1 MTTAMQTPQ
10 RRSRS
15 KLQDVSLVNGPMLL
29 LKSIRGFSSNRS
41 LMWLATVPLALFGL
55 GIFNLSAHAAD
66 LPELNAAFLANNLW
80 LLIATILVI
89 FMNAGFAMVE
99 AGMCRSK
106 NAVNILAKNLFVFAL
121 AVTAYWTVGYSIMY
135 GGSLAGGW
143 LYFNGLFFDPTVTA
157 ETVADGGLVPTVDF
171 LFQSAFAGTAATIV
185 SGLVAERVKFG
196 EFVVFALVLTAVIYP
211 ISGSWQWNGGWLSEL
226 GFVDFAGS
234 SIVHSVGAWAGLV
247 GAMLLGPRIGKFVSG
262 KPQAMPGHNMAIA
275 TLGALVL
282 WIGWYGFNPGSQLA
296 MDEWVPYVAVTTTLA
311 AAGGAIGATLIS
323 TMTSGKPDLTMI
335 INGILAGLVSI
346 TAGCANL
353 TLVGS
358 WLAGLVGG
366 VIVVF
371 SVSALDAAEIDDPVG
386 AFSVHGVCGVWGT
399 LVVGIWGYDIQG
411 SQLAMDQWVPYVAV
425 TTTLAAAGGAIG
437 ATVIST
443 MTSGKPDLTMI
454 INGILAGLVSIT
466 AGCANLTL
474 VGSWLAGLVGGVIV
488 VFSVSAL
495 DAAEIDDPVGAFS
508 VHGVCGVWG
517 TLVVGI
523 WGYDIQGDGS
533 PLGFLVGAGFN
544 QFFIQALGCA
554 AYAIWTL
561 VTCWI
566 AWSVIGGLFGGIR
579 VSEKEE
585 IQGLDIGE
593 HGMEAYPDFASS
605 K

>member
-1 MTTAMQTPQ
+1 
-10 RRSRS
+10 
-15 KLQDVSLVNGPMLL
+15 ML
-29 LKSIRGFSSNRS
+29 
-41 LMWLATVPLALFGL
+41 WLATVPLALFGL

-80 LLIATILVI
+80 LLIATSLVI

-121 AVTAYWTVGYSIMY
+121 AVTSYWFIGYSLMY
-135 GGSLAGGW
+135 GGSVADGW
-143 LYFNGLFFDPTVTA
+143 LYFGGLFFDPTVTA
-157 ETVADGGLVPTVDF
+157 DMVTDAGLVPTVDF

-196 EFVVFALVLTAVIYP
+196 EFVVFAVVLTAFIYP
-211 ISGSWQWNGGWLSEL
+211 IAGSWKWNGGWLDSL

-247 GAMLLGPRIGKFVSG
+247 GAMLLGPRIGKYSDG

-296 MDEWVPYVAVTTTLA
+296 MDQWVPYVAVTTTLA
-311 AAGGAIGATLIS
+311 AAAGAIGATIVS
-323 TMTSGKPDLTMI
+323 TLTSGKPDLTMI

-346 TAGCANL
+346 TAGCGDM
-353 TLVGS
+353 TLAGA
-358 WLAGLVGG
+358 WFAGLVGG
-366 VIVVF
+366 IIVVF
-371 SVSALDAAEIDDPVG
+371 SVAALDAAEIDDPVG

-399 LVVGIWGYDIQG
+399 VV
-411 SQLAMDQWVPYVAV
+411 
-425 TTTLAAAGGAIG
+425 IG
-437 ATVIST
+437 
-443 MTSGKPDLTMI
+443 L
-454 INGILAGLVSIT
+454 
-466 AGCANLTL
+466 
-474 VGSWLAGLVGGVIV
+474 
-488 VFSVSAL
+488 
-495 DAAEIDDPVGAFS
+495 
-508 VHGVCGVWG
+508 WG
-517 TLVVGI
+517 TAV
-523 WGYDIQGDGS
+523 QGDGAGMG
-533 PLGFLVGAGFN
+533 LFNGGGITLLLV
-544 QFFIQALGCA
+544 QALGAA

-579 VSEKEE
+579 VSEEE
-585 IQGLDIGE
+585 ETQGLDIGE
-593 HGMEAYPDFASS
+593 HGMEAYPDFASA

>member
-1 MTTAMQTPQ
+1 MTTALQTPQ

-15 KLQDVSLVNGPMLL
+15 RLQDSSLVNGPMLL
-29 LKSIRGFSSNRS
+29 LRSIRGFSSNRS
-41 LMWLATVPLALFGL
+41 MLWLATVPLALFGL

-121 AVTAYWTVGYSIMY
+121 AVTSYWFIGYSLMY
-135 GGSLAGGW
+135 GGSVADGW
-143 LYFNGLFFDPTVTA
+143 LYFGGLFFDPTVTA
-157 ETVADGGLVPTVDF
+157 DMVTDAGLVPTVDF

-196 EFVVFALVLTAVIYP
+196 EFVVFAVVLTAFIYP
-211 ISGSWQWNGGWLSEL
+211 IAGSWKWNGGWLDSL

-247 GAMLLGPRIGKFVSG
+247 GAMLLGPRIGKYSDG

-296 MDEWVPYVAVTTTLA
+296 MDQWVPYVAVTTTLA
-311 AAGGAIGATLIS
+311 AAAGAIGATIVS
-323 TMTSGKPDLTMI
+323 TLTSGKPDLTMI

-346 TAGCANL
+346 TAGCGDM
-353 TLVGS
+353 TLAGA
-358 WLAGLVGG
+358 WFAGLVGG
-366 VIVVF
+366 IIVVF
-371 SVSALDAAEIDDPVG
+371 SVAALDAAEIDDPVG

-399 LVVGIWGYDIQG
+399 VV
-411 SQLAMDQWVPYVAV
+411 
-425 TTTLAAAGGAIG
+425 IG
-437 ATVIST
+437 
-443 MTSGKPDLTMI
+443 L
-454 INGILAGLVSIT
+454 
-466 AGCANLTL
+466 
-474 VGSWLAGLVGGVIV
+474 
-488 VFSVSAL
+488 
-495 DAAEIDDPVGAFS
+495 
-508 VHGVCGVWG
+508 WG
-517 TLVVGI
+517 TAV
-523 WGYDIQGDGS
+523 QGDGAGMG
-533 PLGFLVGAGFN
+533 LFNGGGITLLLV
-544 QFFIQALGCA
+544 QALGAA

-579 VSEKEE
+579 VSEEE
-585 IQGLDIGE
+585 ETQGLDIGE
-593 HGMEAYPDFASS
+593 HGMEAYPDFASA

>member
-1 MTTAMQTPQ
+1 
-10 RRSRS
+10 
-15 KLQDVSLVNGPMLL
+15 ML
-29 LKSIRGFSSNRS
+29 
-41 LMWLATVPLALFGL
+41 WLATVPLALFGL

-121 AVTAYWTVGYSIMY
+121 AVTAYWVIGYKLMY
-135 GGSLAGGW
+135 GDSVAGGW
-143 LYFNGLFFDPTVTA
+143 LYFGGLFFDPTVTA
-157 ETVADGGLVPTVDF
+157 DMVTDGALVPTVDF

-196 EFVVFALVLTAVIYP
+196 EFVVFAIVLTAFIYP
-211 ISGSWQWNGGWLSEL
+211 IAGSWQWNGGWLSEL
-226 GFVDFAGS
+226 GFIDFAGS

-247 GAMLLGPRIGKFVSG
+247 GAMLLGPRIGKYSDG

-282 WIGWYGFNPGSQLA
+282 WIGWYGFNPGSQLQ

-311 AAGGAIGATLIS
+311 AAAGAIGATIVS
-323 TMTSGKPDLTMI
+323 TLTSGKPDLTMI

-346 TAGCANL
+346 TAGCGDM
-353 TLVGS
+353 TLVGA
-358 WLAGLVGG
+358 WFAGLVGG
-366 VIVVF
+366 IIVVF
-371 SVSALDAAEIDDPVG
+371 SVAALDAAEIDDPVG

-399 LVVGIWGYDIQG
+399 VV
-411 SQLAMDQWVPYVAV
+411 
-425 TTTLAAAGGAIG
+425 IG
-437 ATVIST
+437 
-443 MTSGKPDLTMI
+443 L
-454 INGILAGLVSIT
+454 
-466 AGCANLTL
+466 
-474 VGSWLAGLVGGVIV
+474 
-488 VFSVSAL
+488 
-495 DAAEIDDPVGAFS
+495 
-508 VHGVCGVWG
+508 WG
-517 TLVVGI
+517 TSV
-523 WGYDIQGDGS
+523 QGDGAGIGLFNGGGIE
-533 PLGFLVGAGFN
+533 PLL
-544 QFFIQALGCA
+544 IQALGAA

-579 VSEKEE
+579 VSEEE
-585 IQGLDIGE
+585 ETQGLDIGE
-593 HGMEAYPDFASS
+593 HGMEAYPDFASA

>member
-1 MTTAMQTPQ
+1 
-10 RRSRS
+10 
-15 KLQDVSLVNGPMLL
+15 ML
-29 LKSIRGFSSNRS
+29 
-41 LMWLATVPLALFGL
+41 WLATVPLALFGL

-121 AVTAYWTVGYSIMY
+121 AVTSYWFIGYSLMY
-135 GGSLAGGW
+135 GGSVADGW
-143 LYFNGLFFDPTVTA
+143 LYFGGLFFDPTVTA
-157 ETVADGGLVPTVDF
+157 DMVTDAGLVPTVDF

-196 EFVVFALVLTAVIYP
+196 EFVVFAVVLTAFIYP
-211 ISGSWQWNGGWLSEL
+211 IAGSWKWNGGWLDSL

-247 GAMLLGPRIGKFVSG
+247 GAMLLGPRIGKYSDG

-296 MDEWVPYVAVTTTLA
+296 MDQWVPYVAVTTTLA
-311 AAGGAIGATLIS
+311 AAAGAIGATIVS
-323 TMTSGKPDLTMI
+323 TLTSGKPDLTMI

-346 TAGCANL
+346 TAGCGDM
-353 TLVGS
+353 TLAGA
-358 WLAGLVGG
+358 WFAGLVGG
-366 VIVVF
+366 IIVVF
-371 SVSALDAAEIDDPVG
+371 SVAALDAAESDDPVG

-399 LVVGIWGYDIQG
+399 VV
-411 SQLAMDQWVPYVAV
+411 
-425 TTTLAAAGGAIG
+425 IG
-437 ATVIST
+437 
-443 MTSGKPDLTMI
+443 L
-454 INGILAGLVSIT
+454 
-466 AGCANLTL
+466 
-474 VGSWLAGLVGGVIV
+474 
-488 VFSVSAL
+488 
-495 DAAEIDDPVGAFS
+495 
-508 VHGVCGVWG
+508 WG
-517 TLVVGI
+517 TAV
-523 WGYDIQGDGS
+523 QGDG
-533 PLGFLVGAGFN
+533 AGMGLFN
-544 QFFIQALGCA
+544 GGGISLLLIQALGAA

-579 VSEKEE
+579 VSEEE
-585 IQGLDIGE
+585 ETQGLDIGE
-593 HGMEAYPDFASS
+593 HGMEAYPDFASA